1 MQKPKNELFYTIE
14 ATLPLSFLVARIADS
29 GSVASMVQFVNI
41 QSKDVAPS
49 NDFNSPDL
57 SDLYELIKFLV
68 DQIIAKKRIRIKK
81 ITTLNACIFIK
92 KTHFKKEVL
101 LEFQGRKKIPP

>member
-1 MQKPKNELFYTIE
+1 MG
-14 ATLPLSFLVARIADS
+14 ATLLLNFLVDKIADS
-29 GSVASMVQFVNI
+29 GSVAPTLMFVNI

-49 NDFNSPDL
+49 NDFNRPDL

-81 ITTLNACIFIK
+81 NGVLNACIFIK
-92 KTHFKKEVL
+92 KTHYNKKIQL
-101 LEFQGRKKIPP
+101 HFQGRKKIPP